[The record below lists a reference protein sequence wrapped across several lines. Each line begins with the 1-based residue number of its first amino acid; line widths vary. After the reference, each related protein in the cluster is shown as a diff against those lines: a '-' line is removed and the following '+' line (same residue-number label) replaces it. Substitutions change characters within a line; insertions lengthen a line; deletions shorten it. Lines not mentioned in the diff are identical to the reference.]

1 MSSKGCAVTGNRTKR
16 GCVREKGRERG
27 TDRERKQKER
37 ELAHVIREAKSQD
50 KSLGSSK
57 PRNTVSFQKPKA
69 LDLTKAC
76 CV

>member
-1 MSSKGCAVTGNRTKR
+1 M
-16 GCVREKGRERG
+16 
-27 TDRERKQKER
+27 DRERKQKER

-50 KSLGSSK
+50 QSLGSSK

-76 CV
+76 WLVVSDSQVYKNRNQNK